1 MAGFGTSS
9 GWSDDPVRAAA
20 FRDLALAV
28 SGADTY
34 TSAIEVAAEPMSV
47 GLRAAVM
54 IGLLDAA
61 RGVVHALGISDP
73 DPTRAVGLN
82 QLFDTPFERG
92 GFIERVLTD
101 HRPIVTEIED
111 EFIRENWPA
120 HKDVALDFGLRHMVI
135 APLMAQ
141 DDARGVIWAARSA
154 DEREFE
160 TSDGAFTFE
169 CGRVLGLAVYAG
181 YLQEALQRAAGRR
194 TPAIEPAQPLPERPE
209 RRRETVLSERERA
222 VLRLLAAGYTNRE
235 AADDLS
241 LSVRTVEWH
250 RARIQWKLG
259 VSGRADLT
267 KAARDYGV

>member
-1 MAGFGTSS
+1 MAGFGESS
-9 GWSDDPVRAAA
+9 AWSDDPVRAGA
-20 FRDLALAV
+20 FRDLAIAV
-28 SGADTY
+28 SKTDTY
-34 TSAIEVAAEPMSV
+34 TTAVEVAAEPISV

-73 DPTRAVGLN
+73 DPTRAAGLSE
-82 QLFDTPFERG
+82 LFDTPFERR
-92 GFIERVLTD
+92 GFVERVLTE
-101 HRPIVTEIED
+101 HEPIVTEIED
-111 EFIRENWPA
+111 DFVRSAWPD
-120 HKDVALDFGLRHMVI
+120 HQDVAVNFGLRHMVI
-135 APLMAQ
+135 APLMTQ
-141 DDARGVIWAARSA
+141 DDARGVIWAARSQ
-154 DEREFE
+154 DEREFDA
-160 TSDGAFTFE
+160 SDGAFAFE
-169 CGRVLGLAVYAG
+169 CGRVLGIAVYAG

-194 TPAIEPAQPLPERPE
+194 AAVVESAQPPPERPD

-235 AADDLS
+235 AADELT

-267 KAARDYGV
+267 KAAREYSV